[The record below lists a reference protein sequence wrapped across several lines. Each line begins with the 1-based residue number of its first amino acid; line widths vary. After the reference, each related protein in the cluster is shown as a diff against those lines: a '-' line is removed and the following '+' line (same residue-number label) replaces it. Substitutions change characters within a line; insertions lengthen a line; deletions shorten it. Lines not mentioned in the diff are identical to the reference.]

1 MSHLEQSACGA
12 AARSARPRARRRSV
26 VRARWLL
33 LLTLLLASWRE
44 ARAEDKPDVIRIAN
58 PGVGIGNRPVVGGSA
73 WSLVHL
79 RGMLEDEFAPDGI
92 KVSWTFLRGAGPAV
106 NELYANQLTDFSAY
120 GDLPSIIGRAS
131 GLDTRRLRA
140 VFTPRSGPGA
150 RDLHHEGRRPLQLQW
165 DTDGLR

>member
-106 NELYANQLTDFSAY
+106 NELYANQLTDFSA
-120 GDLPSIIGRAS
+120 
-131 GLDTRRLRA
+131 
-140 VFTPRSGPGA
+140 
-150 RDLHHEGRRPLQLQW
+150 
-165 DTDGLR
+165 

>member
-1 MSHLEQSACGA
+1 
-12 AARSARPRARRRSV
+12 
-26 VRARWLL
+26 
-33 LLTLLLASWRE
+33 
-44 ARAEDKPDVIRIAN
+44 VIRIAN

-131 GLDTRRLRA
+131 GLDTRILASMGKFNLVIA
-140 VFTPRSGPGA
+140 VPADSRVRSIEELKGPNATCVRSTWTAPRPARRWPPGTWT
-150 RDLHHEGRRPLQLQW
+150 R
-165 DTDGLR
+165 